1 MGNAMEFSTQSEQD
15 ADVLAQNV
23 VNAWAA
29 NVTAGNAELL
39 SAEFKA
45 LFEKT
50 CAYRDAKRVA
60 DNRREFRMLTKE
72 EAVEER
78 MTLNEFLESYR
89 SFHETHR

>member
-1 MGNAMEFSTQSEQD
+1 MEAKMQPEQD

-23 VNAWAA
+23 VNAWGV

-50 CAYRDAKRVA
+50 CAYREAKRVA
-60 DNRREFRMLTKE
+60 DNRRELTMLTEE
-72 EAVEER
+72 EAVEEKVTR
-78 MTLNEFLESYR
+78 NEFLESYR
-89 SFHETHR
+89 SFHEAHR